1 MFSSQWRKAT
11 KHEIGHRQPRPCLS
25 LTYLFG
31 GNGLLAGLAEFLDG
45 LGVVAQILLAA
56 DEDNWDVTAEVEN
69 LRVPLF

>member
-1 MFSSQWRKAT
+1 MYPNKRGKGT
-11 KHEIGHRQPRPCLS
+11 RHETGIISRLCFS

-31 GNGLLAGLAEFLDG
+31 GNGLLAGLAELLDG
-45 LGVVAQILLAA
+45 LGVVAQILLAT